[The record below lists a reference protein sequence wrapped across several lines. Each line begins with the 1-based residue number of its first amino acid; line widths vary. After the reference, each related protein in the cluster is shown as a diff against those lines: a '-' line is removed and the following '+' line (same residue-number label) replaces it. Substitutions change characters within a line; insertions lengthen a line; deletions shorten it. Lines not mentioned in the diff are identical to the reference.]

1 MATIKT
7 QNNRRNAANTG
18 WDVIHQETS
27 ADIVLMD
34 DGTNVTTHVID
45 TIKHVLYGTTTGAA
59 NSYVLTLSPVP
70 TSLVD
75 GFAICAKIN
84 VLNTGAST
92 INVNGLGA
100 KSILDSK
107 GNAMTAGKLKANTP
121 YTMRYNGTNFIL
133 QGEGA
138 SGDAIASDLRLG
150 KTASTDAGDIVGTN
164 TDKKWAYG
172 SYSLVISGSTLGAIT
187 YSVPLNLDFTPS
199 LIIIRIPGLRTGKA
213 TVGIFIKDGVAYSY
227 DADEGSY
234 YVYAHIINSFSDS
247 SVNITSRVYG
257 SGNGIYLTPGTYSI
271 EFYAYI

>member
-7 QNNRRNAANTG
+7 QNNRRNTANTG

-34 DGTNVTTHVID
+34 DGTNVKAHVID
-45 TIKHVLYGTTTGAA
+45 TIKHVLYGTTTGTA
-59 NSYVLTLSPVP
+59 NIYVLTLSPVP
-70 TSLVD
+70 SSLVD

-84 VLNTGAST
+84 ILNTGAST
-92 INVNGLGA
+92 INVNGFGA

-138 SGDAIASDLRLG
+138 SGNAIASDLRLG

-164 TDKKWAYG
+164 TDKKWASG
-172 SYSLVISGSTLGAIT
+172 TFGAMDGQQTVSFSGLSFVPTIMIVRTVRGSTHQGTAYYKL
-187 YSVPLNLDFTPS
+187 LNGLWRGDGDF
-199 LIIIRIPGLRTGKA
+199 IA
-213 TVGIFIKDGVAYSY
+213 TVVNYDTVNYATGFTIKNTMPSG
-227 DADEGSY
+227 Y
-234 YVYAHIINSFSDS
+234 YID
-247 SVNITSRVYG
+247 
-257 SGNGIYLTPGTYSI
+257 SGNWTAV
-271 EFYAYI
+271 E